1 MFYSSNF
8 VQRMGARD
16 HFKNRASS
24 TSEGKKMICAPKK
37 VLFLALCIIAI
48 SCNCLAQDIIVT
60 KDARKINAK
69 VTEVNVDNIRYKNF
83 DNQDGPVYTLLKSDI
98 ASIVYQNGQVDT
110 FSSESPKP
118 ATSNQMPRQTVTAN
132 NRTQIESSGNLLT
145 DMQTYSP
152 ALYSQYRS
160 GKKTSTTGL
169 IFTGIG
175 GAASITGVI
184 ILAAC
189 SDNPEAVTGGSATIV
204 IGSLCLTAG
213 IPFLIVGGSKK
224 SRAIGTFNRQYQL
237 SQSAS
242 PHFQFNVYSN
252 RVGLAY
258 VF

>member
-8 VQRMGARD
+8 FQRMGARD

-24 TSEGKKMICAPKK
+24 TSEGDKMIFAPKK

-69 VTEVNVDNIRYKNF
+69 VTEVNVDNVRYKNF

-110 FSSESPKP
+110 FTSESSTP
-118 ATSNQMPRQTVTAN
+118 AAPTQTPRQRVQAG
-132 NRTQIESSGNLLT
+132 RTPIESSGNLLT

-152 ALYSQYRS
+152 ALYSQYVS
-160 GKKTSTTGL
+160 GKKLATTGWIFLGSGVAANIVGILMFTADENILGTAWIVAGEIFLATSVPLL
-169 IFTGIG
+169 IIG
-175 GAASITGVI
+175 G
-184 ILAAC
+184 
-189 SDNPEAVTGGSATIV
+189 
-204 IGSLCLTAG
+204 
-213 IPFLIVGGSKK
+213 
-224 SRAIGTFNRQYQL
+224 SRKNRSVRTFNSQYQIT
-237 SQSAS
+237 QSDS
-242 PHFQFNVYSN
+242 PHFQMNVYPN
-252 RVGLAY
+252 RVGIAY